1 MIFEYST
8 ELDINPD
15 ISSYSNNWIYKLD
28 YKRKESFKINNCIL
42 KLNRLN
48 HEDIDTSDAFTVYYY
63 SEKIL
68 SPEKIFNIF
77 SRTNELLTFLTN
89 IPYGISNNINYA
101 EIKKENVKG
110 HSILSPIEN
119 DYLHQAKHISLY
131 IHYFHLGTFYFSLS
145 LYQESFY
152 YFFNLLMSLAKNDYT
167 CNRNK
172 VSNGE
177 TILAEKID
185 TILKVDYNLTL
196 PTQKKNDLVSSLCN
210 KLQNTVFHNPSALL
224 VRYCNMYK
232 ISSSDIELII
242 NFHQKLENN
251 NIHINNSKYSELVEK
266 TQNLTH
272 QFISKKFFRNSN
284 RTSIKTI
291 IEPNNYEPEI
301 IDLLDFI

>member
-15 ISSYSNNWIYKLD
+15 ILDYSNNLVYKLD
-28 YKRKESFKINNCIL
+28 YKRNESFKINNCIL

-48 HEDIDTSDAFTVYYY
+48 IEDMATSDAFIVYYY

-68 SPEKIFNIF
+68 SFEKVFNIF
-77 SRTNELLTFLTN
+77 SRTNELLTFLTK
-89 IPYGISNNINYA
+89 IPYGISNNISYT
-101 EIKKENVKG
+101 EIKKEKVKG
-110 HSILSPIEN
+110 HSILSPIET

-172 VSNGE
+172 LSNGE
-177 TILAEKID
+177 TILAKKID

-196 PTQKKNDLVSSLCN
+196 PNQKKNDLITSLCN
-210 KLQNTVFHNPSALL
+210 KLQNTVFDNPFALL
-224 VRYCNMYK
+224 VHYCNMYQ
-232 ISSSDIELII
+232 ISSLDIELII
-242 NFHQKLENN
+242 NFHQKLES
-251 NIHINNSKYSELVEK
+251 NIIPINNSKYSEMIEK
-266 TQNLTH
+266 IQNLAH
-272 QFISKKFFRNSN
+272 QFISKKFFKNSN
-284 RTSIKTI
+284 RTSFKTI
-291 IEPNNYEPEI
+291 IEPDTYEPDP
-301 IDLLDFI
+301 IDLLYF